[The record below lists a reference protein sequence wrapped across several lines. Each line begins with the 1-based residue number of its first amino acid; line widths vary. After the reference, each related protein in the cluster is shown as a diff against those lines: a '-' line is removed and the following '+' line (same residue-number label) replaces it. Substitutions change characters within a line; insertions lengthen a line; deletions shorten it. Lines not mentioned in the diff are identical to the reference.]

1 MRLTSLLV
9 LSAKY
14 CDIDFYFSL
23 HSSLYA
29 FLGIATALVQNH
41 FNLPFEGSKASKF
54 DPLML
59 WLEQAQLDETLMLE
73 LHQSGSLV
81 CI

>member
-1 MRLTSLLV
+1 MLISARNSFLAYPCVPERYILVLHLMRLTSLLV

-23 HSSLYA
+23 HSS

-59 WLEQAQLDETLMLE
+59 
-73 LHQSGSLV
+73 
-81 CI
+81 